1 MSSTNSDF
9 ESAQS
14 KYNDLMNKY
23 TGNAGYQN
31 SLTQA
36 GKGAAVESE
45 SAGAQAQSQARQ
57 AGMSKA
63 QAAAMGANNAS
74 EQYGKSFTDQQAK
87 AADQGNNAV
96 TNQGTAVTNEQ
107 TEGNNRYNKAWG
119 NVGAGANLIGSAIK
133 TATTISDE
141 RAKNAVKLTSTSDEQ
156 KGNAIAANS
165 GYRPSGYTK
174 ESDTGLN
181 KKKEMTTREKV
192 EAVGDSLSSFKAPQV
207 ASDAMMKISYSLNK
221 IKPRNF
227 KDLVWKED

>member
-1 MSSTNSDF
+1 MSKNMSSTNDEF
-9 ESAQS
+9 VSAQN
-14 KYNDLMNKY
+14 KYNDLLSKY

-31 SLTQA
+31 SLEQA

-63 QAAAMGANNAS
+63 QAAAMGANTAS

-87 AADQGNNAV
+87 AADQGNTAV
-96 TNQGTAVTNEQ
+96 TNQQ
-107 TEGNNRYNKAWG
+107 TEGNNRYNRAWG
-119 NVGAGANLIGSAIK
+119 NFGAGANLVGSAIK

-207 ASDAMMKISYSLNK
+207 ASDAMMKISYSLDK

-227 KDLVWKED
+227 KDLVWKKD